1 MCAYWAILTVR
12 MIKEKTIIF
21 TDLDGTL
28 LDHSTYSFQAALPM
42 LDFIAN
48 HNIPLIIVTSKTKDE
63 VVRIQKDLNLKTP
76 FIVENGGGI
85 FMPLKEGYEMI
96 AMGYEYAYVRS
107 CFLKY
112 ASSIP
117 MHGFDDMDD
126 EEVAKHTNLSV
137 ENAADAKKRT
147 FTEPFI
153 LKDEKRLNELKS
165 MANEDGLDV
174 VTGGR
179 FHHLITKGQDKSNA
193 IKQLITYYKKNWEE
207 ELKTIALGDSAN
219 DLSML
224 QSVDTAVLI
233 PHPDGSYLECDLDT
247 VIKAPFPGPKGWN
260 SVLKEYFN
268 VK

>member
-1 MCAYWAILTVR
+1 

-28 LDHSTYSFQAALPM
+28 LDHTSYSFDAAIPM
-42 LDFIAN
+42 LQFVEN
-48 HNIPLIIVTSKTKDE
+48 NNIPLIIVTSKTKDE
-63 VVRIQKDLNLKTP
+63 VVRIQKDLNLKAP

-85 FMPLKEGYEMI
+85 FMPLEEGHEMI
-96 AMGYEYAYVRS
+96 AMGYEYDYVRS

-117 MHGFDDMDD
+117 MHGFYDMGDK
-126 EEVAKHTNLSV
+126 EVAKHTNLSV
-137 ENAADAKKRT
+137 ENIANAKKRT

-153 LKDEKRLNELKS
+153 LKDENRLSELKR
-165 MANEDGLDV
+165 MVNEDGLDI

-179 FHHLITKGQDKSNA
+179 FHHLITMGQDKSNA
-193 IKQLITYYKKNWEE
+193 IKHLIKYYRKNWSED
-207 ELKTIALGDSAN
+207 LKTIALGDSAN

-224 QSVDTAVLI
+224 QSVDTPVLI
-233 PHPDGSYLECDLDT
+233 PHPDGSYLECDCGT
-247 VIKAPFPGPKGWN
+247 VIKAPFPGSKGWN
-260 SVLKEYFN
+260 TVLREYFN